1 MGAGRHDGGPL
12 PSFSSTFHI
21 RASRSFCNASLP
33 IPGKKLGPALCTGL
47 SVPRGF
53 GLIEVLVAIA
63 LLSSA
68 MLPLATLL
76 AMAART
82 AATVQHRSTAA
93 VLASQKVEQL
103 RGQVILAETPE
114 RLEYLD
120 AAGNAA
126 CAGEV
131 GCDARAYTVSW
142 STVTLPL
149 HGDAMLIS
157 VVVSHVS
164 KMHGQVRTFAVRPRS
179 VR

>member
-1 MGAGRHDGGPL
+1 M
-12 PSFSSTFHI
+12 
-21 RASRSFCNASLP
+21 
-33 IPGKKLGPALCTGL
+33 
-47 SVPRGF
+47 PRGF

-82 AATVQHRSTAA
+82 AATVQHRSMAA
-93 VLASQKVEQL
+93 VLARQKVEEL
-103 RGQVILAETPE
+103 RGQATLAETAE

-120 AAGNAA
+120 AAGNAVCVSA
-126 CAGEV
+126 V
-131 GCDARAYTVSW
+131 GCDARVYTASW
-142 STVTLPL
+142 SILPL
-149 HGDAMLIS
+149 PWHGDAMLIS

-164 KMHGQVRTFAVRPRS
+164 KMHGEARTFAVRPRS